1 MSEERGAWGT
11 YDNGVNVGASH
22 TEQMGAGVN
31 QYDDGFS
38 ATIKVNNMRMGQAR
52 EKLAQAEKALYATGY
67 IPPATAPT
75 KFPWQIALNTIVLL
89 LVAYF
94 CYIVFQS
101 GKYTYLGER
110 WVPLK
115 SASVPAKSLK
125 DMQASNML
133 RISPIF
139 VLGTPIQDIYKG
151 CKTANCY
158 EPDISAFD
166 QFKKFAAHPD
176 SYEGDLCNYYIGP
189 TGYQPDQVQP
199 IWKIDRKA
207 STCVVKNFS
216 VVYADVLAKNKT
228 YMMKIAVFAAI
239 ALALLIGFNVL
250 LRKSNK

>member
-1 MSEERGAWGT
+1 MNEEREIYGT
-11 YDNGVNVGASH
+11 FNNGLNVGANQA
-22 TEQMGAGVN
+22 EQLASGVN
-31 QYDDGFS
+31 PFDN
-38 ATIKVNNMRMGQAR
+38 ATTAYLKVSNARIAADAAFNAKLQA
-52 EKLAQAEKALYATGY
+52 QGYYGYGVKAPSG
-67 IPPATAPT
+67 P
-75 KFPWQIALNTIVLL
+75 FPWPIILNFLVLALLGWL
-89 LVAYF
+89 F
-94 CYIVFQS
+94 YITYQS

-125 DMQASNML
+125 DMQATNML
-133 RISPIF
+133 RISPLF
-139 VLGTPIQDIYKG
+139 TPGTPVQDIYKG

-166 QFKKFAAHPD
+166 NFKKFAAHPD
-176 SYEGDLCNYYIGP
+176 NYEGDLCNYYIGP
-189 TGYQPDQVQP
+189 TGYQPEQVQP

-216 VVYADVLAKNKT
+216 VVRADVLAKNKT

-239 ALALLIGFNVL
+239 SLALLIGFNVL

>member
-1 MSEERGAWGT
+1 MDEERGIYGT
-11 YDNGVNVGASH
+11 FNNGLNAGANQA
-22 TEQMGAGVN
+22 EQMAAGVN
-31 QYDDGFS
+31 QFDNTYS
-38 ATIKVNNMRMGQAR
+38 ASLKIHNARAAATQNQIEQAR
-52 EKLAQAEKALYATGY
+52 TGIY
-67 IPPATAPT
+67 IPTHIT
-75 KFPWQIALNTIVLL
+75 QTTSGGSFPWSIILNI
-89 LVAYF
+89 LVGAILSWLF
-94 CYIVFQS
+94 YITYQS

-115 SASVPAKSLK
+115 SASVQAKSLK
-125 DMQASNML
+125 DMQASNIL

-139 VLGTPIQDIYKG
+139 VPGTPIQDIYKG

-176 SYEGDLCNYYIGP
+176 TYEGDLCNYYIGP

-228 YMMKIAVFAAI
+228 YMMKIAVLPACFISAESTA
-239 ALALLIGFNVL
+239 
-250 LRKSNK
+250 